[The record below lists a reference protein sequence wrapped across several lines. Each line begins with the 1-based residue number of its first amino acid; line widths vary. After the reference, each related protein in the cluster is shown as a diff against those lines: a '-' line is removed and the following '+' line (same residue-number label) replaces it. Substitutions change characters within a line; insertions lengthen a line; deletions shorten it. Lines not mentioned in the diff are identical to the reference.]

1 MVKAI
6 IFDFWGTLANHGVKS
21 PLRQAQWI
29 LYQSK
34 TDYSEFVHTFE
45 TAFMTQKF
53 ETLEDGYKAACEAF
67 GREVDYRDM
76 NDFIGMWNKNW
87 MLAKLYEDTIELLEM
102 LKEKGIKIALVSNT
116 DCFSVDKIIDK
127 FELKKYFDVI
137 ALSCDKGLLK
147 SDSKMFESILEE
159 LGVSAEDA
167 LMIGDSP
174 ETDIEP
180 ARKVGIKA
188 VLIDRMD
195 RRPYEDKIISLKQV
209 EKLI

>member
-1 MVKAI
+1 MRFPATGG
-6 IFDFWGTLANHGVKS
+6 F
-21 PLRQAQWI
+21 
-29 LYQSK
+29 
-34 TDYSEFVHTFE
+34 
-45 TAFMTQKF
+45 
-53 ETLEDGYKAACEAF
+53 
-67 GREVDYRDM
+67 
-76 NDFIGMWNKNW
+76 
-87 MLAKLYEDTIELLEM
+87 
-102 LKEKGIKIALVSNT
+102 
-116 DCFSVDKIIDK
+116 
-127 FELKKYFDVI
+127 
-137 ALSCDKGLLK
+137 LK